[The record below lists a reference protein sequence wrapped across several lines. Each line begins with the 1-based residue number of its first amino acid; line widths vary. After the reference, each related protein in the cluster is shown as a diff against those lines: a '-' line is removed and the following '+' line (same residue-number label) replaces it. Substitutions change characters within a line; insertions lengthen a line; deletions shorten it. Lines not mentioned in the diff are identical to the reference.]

1 MSEILTNALTR
12 SGRIVA
18 IRAGLATI
26 RVETPSAC
34 GGCGGRGACG
44 TASGTTVLLPV
55 PASARPGDAVM
66 LALAEGLLVRGALR
80 VYLLPASAMLLGA
93 ALLSAWGDLAAV
105 GGALSGLGSG
115 LIAMR
120 MLTRRRAS
128 CDAPAVLPAPT
139 FGVVPPTPTIG
150 AVPPKPTFD

>member
-1 MSEILTNALTR
+1 VSEILTNALTR

-18 IRAGLATI
+18 IRDGLATI

-34 GGCGGRGACG
+34 GGCGSRGACG

-55 PASARPGDAVM
+55 PATARPGDAVT

-80 VYLLPASAMLLGA
+80 VYLLPATAMLLGA
-93 ALLSAWGDLAAV
+93 ALLSIWGDLAAV
-105 GGALSGLGSG
+105 GGALSGLGLG

-120 MLTRRRAS
+120 MITRRRAS

-139 FGVVPPTPTIG
+139 FISNLPETLHEH
-150 AVPPKPTFD
+150 